1 MFCILLAYCTHF
13 RYNSLPSSNRQFFA
27 YEEDTLLSIVLHNIL
42 IFLLMIGISPKET
55 MDVCHRISART
66 RLATA
71 EEKLLQATMSEL
83 ENAVSFSINIMNI
96 VGVLYVQRAC
106 LNISD

>member
-1 MFCILLAYCTHF
+1 
-13 RYNSLPSSNRQFFA
+13 
-27 YEEDTLLSIVLHNIL
+27 
-42 IFLLMIGISPKET
+42 

>member
-1 MFCILLAYCTHF
+1 
-13 RYNSLPSSNRQFFA
+13 
-27 YEEDTLLSIVLHNIL
+27 
-42 IFLLMIGISPKET
+42 

-96 VGVLYVQRAC
+96 GGSFICPESLFEY
-106 LNISD
+106 